1 VALLLQAQRRGVAL
15 GYVDTLLAACGAAQ
29 PAAPMAVATTALVEP
44 VSAREQELLQLLA
57 AGLSTTEI
65 AAQLFITVGTVR
77 NHLKSIFGKLDAH
90 SRLQAV
96 ERARAFGL
104 L

>member
-1 VALLLQAQRRGVAL
+1 
-15 GYVDTLLAACGAAQ
+15 
-29 PAAPMAVATTALVEP
+29 
-44 VSAREQELLQLLA
+44 LLA

-65 AAQLFITVGTVR
+65 AAQLFLTAGTVR
-77 NHLKSIFGKLDAH
+77 NHLKNIYGKLAVH

-96 ERARAFGL
+96 ERARALGL